1 MEFKEK
7 LGLIV
12 DQRRDGGAGN
22 TTTGNVARI
31 ALENAEVTAEIC
43 NVPVQ
48 LVRNLR
54 TIWGTLASGFAV
66 DTQKFAELCEATEKL
81 YFDKDHGVGWYNIPP
96 TMHKILRHGK
106 DIIENC
112 AVPIG
117 LTNEEASEANNKIL
131 RHTRLY
137 HARKTSWLNHLSDLY
152 HRAMDVSDPLI
163 LAISSQKKKKNE
175 RAKKPLSNDVLALLQ
190 SPLLPVIEEEE
201 NSDEDSDTQ

>member
-1 MEFKEK
+1 
-7 LGLIV
+7 
-12 DQRRDGGAGN
+12 
-22 TTTGNVARI
+22 
-31 ALENAEVTAEIC
+31 
-43 NVPVQ
+43 
-48 LVRNLR
+48 
-54 TIWGTLASGFAV
+54 
-66 DTQKFAELCEATEKL
+66 
-81 YFDKDHGVGWYNIPP
+81 
-96 TMHKILRHGK
+96 MHKILRHGK